1 MLVEDF
7 KEKSLA
13 FRSDEEEASRSEE
26 EEEVNKKKKD
36 KKKGKGGKDK
46 HYLLLDEKHVFRNRN
61 GWMAR
66 LDEKNAKILK
76 RANVGILAVGL
87 KSVCISISIH

>member
-1 MLVEDF
+1 MVEDF

-13 FRSDEEEASRSEE
+13 FRSDEEASPEE
-26 EEEVNKKKKD
+26 NKKKRD
-36 KKKGKGGKDK
+36 KKKGKGSKDK

-87 KSVCISISIH
+87 KSVCISISVH